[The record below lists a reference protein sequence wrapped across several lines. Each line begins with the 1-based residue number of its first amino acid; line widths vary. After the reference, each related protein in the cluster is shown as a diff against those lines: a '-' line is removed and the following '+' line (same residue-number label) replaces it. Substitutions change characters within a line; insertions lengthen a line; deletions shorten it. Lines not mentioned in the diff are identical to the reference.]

1 MLGVDTN
8 ILIRALLEDDVKEA
22 DIAKKLL
29 KHLVENKKLF
39 ISSYT
44 ILEMAWVLKAKGY
57 SRQDVSESILD
68 LLDSSGVV
76 VGQKDIVIAAIEKF
90 TKGKADFGDYMILAE
105 GQSLHAPDLATFD
118 KELCKDTLHCKNS
131 QSFLKEIF

>member
-1 MLGVDTN
+1 MTNKGISRIKVMLGVDTN

-44 ILEMAWVLKAKGY
+44 ILEMAWVL
-57 SRQDVSESILD
+57 
-68 LLDSSGVV
+68 
-76 VGQKDIVIAAIEKF
+76 
-90 TKGKADFGDYMILAE
+90 
-105 GQSLHAPDLATFD
+105 
-118 KELCKDTLHCKNS
+118 
-131 QSFLKEIF
+131 